1 MFYLV
6 LQRKLFLSQ
15 RELSVQDQ
23 EAAELYLF
31 SKQVELGLILPEVNN
46 TFPTEFNK
54 DRIKSVL
61 STVTYK
67 KKKKNVENRNE
78 LGLQVSEFLSISL
91 FL

>member
-31 SKQVELGLILPEVNN
+31 SKQVELGLMLPEVNN

>member
-67 KKKKNVENRNE
+67 KKINVENRNE
-78 LGLQVSEFLSISL
+78 LGLQVSELLSISL

>member
-1 MFYLV
+1 MFQLV
-6 LQRKLFLSQ
+6 LQRNLFLSQ

-31 SKQVELGLILPEVNN
+31 SKQVELGLMLPEVNN

-67 KKKKNVENRNE
+67 KKINVENRNE
-78 LGLQVSEFLSISL
+78 LGLQVSELLSISL

>member
-1 MFYLV
+1 MFQLV
-6 LQRKLFLSQ
+6 LQRNLFLSQ

-31 SKQVELGLILPEVNN
+31 SKQVELGLMLPEVNN

-67 KKKKNVENRNE
+67 KKNKMWKIEMN
-78 LGLQVSEFLSISL
+78 LGFRFQSF
-91 FL
+91 

>member
-1 MFYLV
+1 MFQLV
-6 LQRKLFLSQ
+6 LQRNLFLSQ

-31 SKQVELGLILPEVNN
+31 SKQVELGLMLPEVNN

-67 KKKKNVENRNE
+67 KKINVENRNE

>member
-67 KKKKNVENRNE
+67 KKKNVENRNE